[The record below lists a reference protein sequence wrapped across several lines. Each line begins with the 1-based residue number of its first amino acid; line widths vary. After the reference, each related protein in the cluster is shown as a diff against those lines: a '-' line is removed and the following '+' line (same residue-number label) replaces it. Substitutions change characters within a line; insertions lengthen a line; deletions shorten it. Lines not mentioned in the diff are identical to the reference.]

1 MRQIFKYSNIL
12 MNTMNFDISL
22 GLGLGLGLHE
32 QRHKQSK
39 KIKEEEEE
47 DPCNKV
53 EPYSLTLGVGSAA
66 DNIDERNIHHQ
77 VATTT
82 KTESDDFIYNLHQ
95 RASNSTS
102 VMSSF
107 SNSSNSIKR
116 ERNEVHEPE
125 KISFVDVDDVND
137 NPIRK
142 KLRLTK
148 EQSAVLEDTFKDHST
163 LNPKQKQELAS
174 KLNLGTRQVEV
185 WFQNRRART
194 KVKQTEVDCEAL
206 KHCYETLTEENRR
219 LEEELK
225 ELKSMK
231 TVNNYMQL
239 PVASLTACPSCKR
252 ICTGTGTSDENGSS
266 HTTALILCP
275 KAQIHFYA
283 NNNNYTFTQSSA
295 TIAS

>member
-1 MRQIFKYSNIL
+1 

-22 GLGLGLGLHE
+22 GLGRGLHE

-39 KIKEEEEE
+39 KIKEEEE
-47 DPCNKV
+47 DPCNKAY
-53 EPYSLTLGVGSAA
+53 PYSLTLGVGSPNNNIEET
-66 DNIDERNIHHQ
+66 DNHQ
-77 VATTT
+77 VATTTT
-82 KTESDDFIYNLHQ
+82 KTESDEFIYNLHQ

-116 ERNEVHEPE
+116 ERNDFNSQEVHHEPE
-125 KISFVDVDDVND
+125 KISFVDADDVND
-137 NPIRK
+137 NSSRK

-148 EQSAVLEDTFKDHST
+148 EQSSILEDTFKDHCT

-174 KLNLGTRQVEV
+174 KLNLRTRQVEV

-194 KVKQTEVDCEAL
+194 KLKQTEVDCEAL
-206 KHCYETLTEENRR
+206 KHCYETLTEENKR

-231 TVNNYMQL
+231 TTAQPVNNYTQL
-239 PVASLTACPSCKR
+239 PVASLTVCPSCKR
-252 ICTGTGTSDENGSS
+252 ICTGTGTGDENGSS

-283 NNNNYTFTQSSA
+283 NNNNYTFAKSSA